1 MTYQTPGGYLL
12 AWQHDCFLAVI
23 PVEMAADA
31 LSVTGAAIEQ
41 LIETGELPVINIAGQ
56 TYIPTAVLAKSADDL
71 RRVLKK
77 IAAKEKKLV
86 NAAISTLKTAA
97 RLRIVVSCDSL
108 RRVIGLPDRPE
119 TDAVTLERI
128 LGHIHNE
135 SQPIYTCFLP
145 VLLRKEASLDA
156 MPPDSLFTFLREI
169 DCPVKDEKAFTDKPR
184 PV

>member
-1 MTYQTPGGYLL
+1 MTYQTPGDYLL
-12 AWQHDCFLAVI
+12 AWQHDCSLAVI

-41 LIETGELPVINIAGQ
+41 SIETGELPVINIAGQ

-97 RLRIVVSCDSL
+97 RLRIVVSYDSL
-108 RRVIGLPDRPE
+108 RRAIGLSDRLE
-119 TDAVTLERI
+119 TDAVTFERI
-128 LGHIHNE
+128 LGLIHNK